1 MSPAVGAAIC
11 AAGVAGALVMI
22 AAALRGR
29 ADDAPFTVRR
39 VAVDRIRARWSGR
52 SISVLVAVAAGV
64 AVWLASSWPVA
75 GILATGMVLGLPYF
89 FGAGRVAK
97 ARIERL
103 EGLEEWTRRLADSI
117 GTGVDPVQTIVRSA
131 EHAPKPIT
139 KEVVTLANALATP
152 RLDQSTA
159 LRSFADA
166 IDDPLG
172 DVVAQALAIAMS
184 KDSSV
189 QVPDVLR
196 IMAIRVSDDV
206 RARRQIEVLR
216 AGPRREARSIVI
228 LQIVFLTGV
237 VVFTDYAAPYGTA
250 LGQLVLAG
258 IAAVMLIAL
267 VLLRKFSQS
276 PAPPRMLTPGGS
288 S

>member
-1 MSPAVGAAIC
+1 MSPAAGAAIC
-11 AAGVAGALVMI
+11 AAGLAGALVMI
-22 AAALRGR
+22 AVALRGR
-29 ADDAPFTVRR
+29 DDDAPFKPRR
-39 VAVDRIRARWSGR
+39 AAPDRIRAWWSGR
-52 SISVLVAVAAGV
+52 SLSVLVAAAAGV
-64 AVWLASSWPVA
+64 AVWLATSWPVA
-75 GILATGMVLGLPYF
+75 GMLVFGMVLGLPYF
-89 FGAGRVAK
+89 FGAGRAAK
-97 ARIERL
+97 ARIDRL

-117 GTGVDPVQTIVRSA
+117 GTGVDTVQTILRSA

-152 RLDQSTA
+152 RLDPSVA

-172 DVVAQALAIAMS
+172 DVVAQALEIAVS

-206 RARRQIEVLR
+206 KARRQVEVLR

-237 VVFTDYAAPYGTA
+237 VVFTDYAAPYGSA

-258 IAAVMLIAL
+258 IAAVMLVAL
-267 VLLRKFSQS
+267 VMLRKFSQS
-276 PAPPRMLTPGGS
+276 PDPPRMLSTGGS